1 MITKE
6 DKKYIHTKLDLLFA
20 RIGGVI
26 FRFWR
31 WLNSEIT
38 KLVEL
43 YFDAKEKSKN
53 LVETNLKV
61 AEEHIKNNN
70 LYDAILR
77 YKIILRMQK
86 NNFDAL
92 YGLSFIY
99 LKLGEFK
106 KAIQYLEL
114 SLQYAEDEDMK
125 EEISK
130 TIERTKQKF
139 A

>member
-1 MITKE
+1 MKSE
-6 DKKYIHTKLDLLFA
+6 GNKGYLYTKLDLLFA
-20 RIGGVI
+20 KIGGFA

-31 WLNSEIT
+31 WLNQELT

-70 LYDAILR
+70 LYDAIIR

-92 YGLSFIY
+92 YGLSFVY

-114 SLQYAEDEDMK
+114 SKEHTEDENMK
-125 EEISK
+125 EEIAK

>member
-1 MITKE
+1 MINKE

-20 RIGGVI
+20 RIGGAI

-31 WLNSEIT
+31 WINVEIT

-53 LVETNLKV
+53 LVGTNLNV
-61 AEEHIKNNN
+61 AQEHIKNNN

-77 YKIILRMQK
+77 YKIVLRMQK
-86 NNFDAL
+86 NNFEAL

-106 KAIQYLEL
+106 KAIQYLER
-114 SLQYAEDEDMK
+114 SLEQAEDEEMK
-125 EEISK
+125 QEISK